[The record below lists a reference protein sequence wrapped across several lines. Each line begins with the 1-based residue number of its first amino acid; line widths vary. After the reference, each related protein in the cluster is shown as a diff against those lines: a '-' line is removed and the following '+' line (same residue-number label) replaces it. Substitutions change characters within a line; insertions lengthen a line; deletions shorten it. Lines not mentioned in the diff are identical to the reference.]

1 LLGTSSLIPPL
12 AERYWHGKGFVYIL
26 DANGRRIAVLWGKIV
41 EKIAMA
47 ELICDAVSG
56 IQTEQRPPTD
66 VQSNNA
72 SRNVKA
78 TQQIPCDLPT
88 EDSHRPD
95 HWLSTTNRMDAFIDR
110 GDLAHI
116 ASKVPCD

>member
-56 IQTEQRPPTD
+56 HTDGAKTANRCPIQ
-66 VQSNNA
+66 
-72 SRNVKA
+72 
-78 TQQIPCDLPT
+78 
-88 EDSHRPD
+88 
-95 HWLSTTNRMDAFIDR
+95 
-110 GDLAHI
+110 
-116 ASKVPCD
+116 